1 MKNEEVDLK
10 LQDVTS
16 ELYPLDTFS
25 GVIENEIRNASDS
38 QISVDFANVLLSC
51 LSMQSAKIKEIITAM
66 EELTDTVQK
75 TKAAE

>member
-38 QISVDFANVLLSC
+38 QISVDFANTLLSC

-66 EELTDTVQK
+66 EELTDAVQK